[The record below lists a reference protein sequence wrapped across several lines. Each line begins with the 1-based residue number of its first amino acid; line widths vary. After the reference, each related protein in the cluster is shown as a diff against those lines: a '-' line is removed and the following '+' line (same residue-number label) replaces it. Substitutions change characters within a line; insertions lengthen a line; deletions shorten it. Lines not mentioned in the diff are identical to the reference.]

1 MHVHT
6 SERSCGSVSQ
16 CGATESVTGC
26 VRETSALS
34 LLSLLEL
41 SLCIFVC
48 NYFCICVF
56 VYLCICVFVYLCI
69 YPESGARDQT
79 RVEAARETSALP
91 LVYHR
96 FLFVYLC
103 ICVFVY
109 LCICV
114 SVYLSI
120 CVFVYL

>member
-1 MHVHT
+1 MSENVAGDAKENLQVSSSALCIGVCTVHVHT

-41 SLCIFVC
+41 
-48 NYFCICVF
+48 
-56 VYLCICVFVYLCI
+56 
-69 YPESGARDQT
+69 
-79 RVEAARETSALP
+79 
-91 LVYHR
+91 
-96 FLFVYLC
+96 YLC

-114 SVYLSI
+114 FMI
-120 CVFVYL
+120 QCVP